1 MIKELLK
8 EKSVWEKLMA
18 TDKPIILYGMGDGAD
33 RVLNEF
39 SVLNINISGVMASD
53 GFVRG
58 QTFHGFTVQTLDQVK
73 EDFDNFIILITFG
86 TDKPDVIEKI
96 KELSKEYTVLVP
108 SVPVAGEKI
117 FNRGYLM
124 RNGTEI
130 MEAFNLME
138 DEKSREVFKNMC
150 YFQYTGEL
158 EYLFAMESSKDDAYK
173 ILNLTSEENYLDLG
187 AYRGDTIAE
196 FLKYTCNRYKS
207 ITALEPDAKTYKK
220 LVENMG
226 ELPNTKL
233 IEKGIWNI
241 DGEVCFATGK
251 GRGSVL
257 NNKEGVLTPVTCI
270 DTIAKET
277 PFTYVKMDVEGVEF
291 VVLYGGYEY
300 LQSNKPKLNV
310 ACYHRC
316 CDIYRLPLMLK
327 RVNPE
332 YKIYMRHHP
341 CIPSWETNLY
351 CI

>member
-96 KELSKEYTVLVP
+96 KELSREYTVLVP

-138 DEKSREVFKNMC
+138 DEESREVFKNMC
-150 YFQYTGEL
+150 YFQYT
-158 EYLFAMESSKDDAYK
+158 
-173 ILNLTSEENYLDLG
+173 
-187 AYRGDTIAE
+187 
-196 FLKYTCNRYKS
+196 
-207 ITALEPDAKTYKK
+207 TALEPDAKTYKK

>member
-96 KELSKEYTVLVP
+96 KELSREYTVLVP

-138 DEKSREVFKNMC
+138 DEESREVFKNM
-150 YFQYTGEL
+150 
-158 EYLFAMESSKDDAYK
+158 
-173 ILNLTSEENYLDLG
+173 
-187 AYRGDTIAE
+187 
-196 FLKYTCNRYKS
+196 
-207 ITALEPDAKTYKK
+207 
-220 LVENMG
+220 
-226 ELPNTKL
+226 
-233 IEKGIWNI
+233 
-241 DGEVCFATGK
+241 
-251 GRGSVL
+251 
-257 NNKEGVLTPVTCI
+257 
-270 DTIAKET
+270 
-277 PFTYVKMDVEGVEF
+277 
-291 VVLYGGYEY
+291 
-300 LQSNKPKLNV
+300 
-310 ACYHRC
+310 
-316 CDIYRLPLMLK
+316 
-327 RVNPE
+327 
-332 YKIYMRHHP
+332 
-341 CIPSWETNLY
+341 
-351 CI
+351 